1 MNNLEMAKDFI
12 GGCDTITSLF
22 VGLGKEDKLY
32 SLYANWK
39 ETVWGKAE
47 GGVPIAR
54 VEYKTQHLV
63 NLAIDFDNAQEKA
76 KVFCKKQRVINGLY
90 LAKEPSKQNPY
101 DFRTPEEIAE
111 EKAEKIR
118 YEKIKGDIAWVRR
131 MGGYGRIDHRLKA
144 NQLHYFQMAKMSRD
158 KAKQVLPNMN
168 KPESNKHLDAKE
180 FVKMNFEGAS
190 KLRKEAIQISIL
202 KKHWKDDAI
211 KQAKKTNFVGNV
223 GDKVEVELT
232 VNKITGYSTQWNYIN
247 IYTMSDNDGNIFV
260 YRGSADLADKNR
272 SVWNAPVKENHK
284 IVVTG
289 KVKEHSK
296 YRPRNFEKLCIKQTR
311 LERIK
316 VIKSLNVNDNG
327 NIIEGVN

>member
-1 MNNLEMAKDFI
+1 MNNLEMAKGFVE
-12 GGCDTITSLF
+12 GCDSITSLF

-47 GGVPIAR
+47 GGIPIAR
-54 VEYKTQHLV
+54 VQYKTQHLV
-63 NLAIDFDNAQEKA
+63 NLAIDFENAQEKA
-76 KVFCKKQRVINGLY
+76 KAFCKAQRVINGLY

-111 EKAEKIR
+111 EKTEKIR
-118 YEKIKGDIAWVRR
+118 YEKIKDDIKWVR
-131 MGGYGRIDHRLKA
+131 
-144 NQLHYFQMAKMSRD
+144 KMSNRFSWDSNHSLRGLFNIALENKLLVSLD
-158 KAKQVLPNMN
+158 KNMN
-168 KPESNKHLDAKE
+168 VKEKKFLANKLKQQNLHKNKRELFQQAKIISL
-180 FVKMNFEGAS
+180 VTKGWRG
-190 KLRKEAIQISIL
+190 KAIQ
-202 KKHWKDDAI
+202 
-211 KQAKKTNFVGNV
+211 QAKKTNFVGNV

-232 VNKITGYSTQWNYIN
+232 VNKITGYSTQWNYVN

-260 YRGSADLADKNR
+260 YKGSADLADKNR

-289 KVKEHSK
+289 KVKEHNK
-296 YRPRNFEKLCIKQTR
+296 YRPMNFEKLFIKQTR

-316 VIKSLNVNDNG
+316 VLKSLNVDDNG
-327 NIIEGVN
+327 IIIEGAN

>member
-1 MNNLEMAKDFI
+1 MNNSQMAKDFTE
-12 GGCDTITSLF
+12 GCDTITTLF
-22 VGLGKEDKLY
+22 VGLGKQDKLY

-39 ETVWGKAE
+39 ETVWGKTE
-47 GGVPIAR
+47 SGVPIAR
-54 VEYKTQHLV
+54 VQYKTQHLV
-63 NLAIDFDNAQEKA
+63 NLAIDFAEAQEKA
-76 KVFCKKQRVINGLY
+76 KVFCKTNRCITRLY

-118 YEKIKGDIAWVRR
+118 YEKTIEDIRWVRR

-144 NQLHYFQMAKMSRD
+144 NQLHYFKMAKTTRD
-158 KAKQVLPNMN
+158 QAKQVLPNMN
-168 KPESNKHLDAKE
+168 KLESNKHLDAKK

-190 KLRKEAIQISIL
+190 KLRKQAMEISVL
-202 KKHWKDDAI
+202 KNHWKDNFI
-211 KQAKKTNFVGNV
+211 QQAKKTNFVGSV
-223 GDKVEVELT
+223 GEKLEVELT
-232 VNKITGYSTQWNYIN
+232 VQKITGYSTQWNYIN
-247 IYTMSDNDGNIFV
+247 IYTMSDNEGNIFI

-272 SVWNAPVKENHK
+272 SVWNAPVKEGHK
-284 IVVTG
+284 IIVSG

-316 VIKSLNVNDNG
+316 VLKSLNTDDMGRIV
-327 NIIEGVN
+327 EGVA

>member
-12 GGCDTITSLF
+12 GGCDSITSLF

-39 ETVWGKAE
+39 ETVWGKTE
-47 GGVPIAR
+47 SGVPIAR
-54 VEYKTQHLV
+54 VEYRTQHLV
-63 NLAIDFDNAQEKA
+63 NLAIDFDNAQDKA
-76 KVFCKKQRVINGLY
+76 KDFCKAQRVINGLY

-101 DFRTPEEIAE
+101 KFRTPEEIAE

-118 YEKIKGDIAWVRR
+118 YEKTIEDIRWVRR
-131 MGGYGRIDHRLKA
+131 MSDRFSWEDKRRLRGTFDIALENK
-144 NQLHYFQMAKMSRD
+144 LLVSLD
-158 KAKQVLPNMN
+158 PNMN
-168 KPESNKHLDAKE
+168 LKEKKFLANKLKQQPLHKIKRKHFQKAKN
-180 FVKMNFEGAS
+180 VSLTMKGWKS
-190 KLRKEAIQISIL
+190 KAIQ
-202 KKHWKDDAI
+202 
-211 KQAKKTNFVGNV
+211 QAKKTNFVGNV

-316 VIKSLNVNDNG
+316 VLKSLNTDNMG
-327 NIIEGVN
+327 RIVEGVN